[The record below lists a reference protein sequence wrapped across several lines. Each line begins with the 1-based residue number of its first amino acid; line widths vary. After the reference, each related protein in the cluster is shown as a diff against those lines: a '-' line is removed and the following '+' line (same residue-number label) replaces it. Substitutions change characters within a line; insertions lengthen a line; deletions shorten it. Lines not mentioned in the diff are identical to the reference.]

1 MYRGG
6 RARTDADRDRD
17 ADRNWVTGTSAYR
30 ATDAYADAYDRT
42 SAVGSADADAHS
54 HGRAGNDNPCADRYL
69 ITNPLACSH
78 GYSCADANA
87 HGHGDAGDTVANGH
101 RSADTVAEPDT
112 VTNTESDGSSL
123 DSDA

>member
-6 RARTDADRDRD
+6 RARTDADRD
-17 ADRNWVTGTSAYR
+17 AD
-30 ATDAYADAYDRT
+30 ADAYDRT
-42 SAVGSADADAHS
+42 SAVGSADANAYDRTSALGSADADAHS
-54 HGRAGNDNPCADRYL
+54 HGHAGNDNSCADRYL
-69 ITNPLACSH
+69 ITNDLACSH

-87 HGHGDAGDTVANGH
+87 HGHGDASDTVANGH
-101 RSADTVAEPDT
+101 CSADTVAEPDT